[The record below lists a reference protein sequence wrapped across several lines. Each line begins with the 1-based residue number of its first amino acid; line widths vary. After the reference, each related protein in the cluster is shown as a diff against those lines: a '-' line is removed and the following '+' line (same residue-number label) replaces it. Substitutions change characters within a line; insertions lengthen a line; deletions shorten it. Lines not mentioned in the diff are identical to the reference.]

1 MAERKAPKV
10 KQQPD
15 PESEA
20 WNKLPWRKLE
30 QHVYRIQKN
39 IYRAS
44 QQGKI
49 RKVQK
54 LQKLL
59 MKSEAARLLA
69 VRRVTQDNQGKK
81 TAGIDGV
88 KSVRPAQRH
97 VMVKHLH
104 PKQWK
109 RSKARPVRRVWIPKP
124 GKKDEQ
130 RPLGIPIMLD
140 RSKQALAKMALEPEW
155 EARFESNS
163 YGFRP
168 GRSTH
173 DAIEAIFTIICH
185 KPRFVLDADIKGCFD
200 NISQNA
206 LLAKLHTSAHLR
218 CAVRAWLRAGVIDRH
233 VFAPTEKGTPQ
244 GGVISPLLA
253 NIALHGMEQAVREG
267 DKKRGEQLHLVRYA
281 DDLVI
286 LHSDKERIQKAAE
299 TLEQWLHGMGLQL
312 HPVKTKIT
320 HTLTPVD
327 GQVGFDFLGYTVRQ
341 FQVGKTHTG
350 KDPQGKPLGF
360 KTIIK
365 PSKQAVK
372 RHTLE
377 LKKRIRELQSVS
389 QEAVIKALN
398 PMIWGWANYYKPVAC
413 TKAFQTCDYILHFQL
428 RRWGKKRH
436 PKIHS
441 QEVIDSKYWRAIEG
455 RTWVFATAN
464 GTNMRTHTMTHQQ
477 KHVKVKGE
485 ASPYDGKLVYWSKR
499 LKEHP
504 LVHTEKGKLLKEQNG
519 RCAWCDLYFV
529 DRDEDLLEVDHII
542 PRALGGTNELSNKRI
557 YHRHCHDAKTVRD
570 LSDIRE
576 RKTAGIVNT

>member
-1 MAERKAPKV
+1 MAERKAPRT
-10 KQQPD
+10 KQQLD

-20 WNKLPWRKLE
+20 WNKLPWRKFE

-44 QQGKI
+44 QQGKT

-59 MKSEAARLLA
+59 MKSEAARFLA

-81 TAGIDGV
+81 TAGVDGI

-97 VMVKHLH
+97 VMAKQIH

-109 RSKARPVRRVWIPKP
+109 RSKARPARRVWIPKP

-130 RPLGIPIMLD
+130 RPLGIPTMLD

-168 GRSTH
+168 GRSPH
-173 DAIEAIFTIICH
+173 DAIEAIFHIIRY
-185 KPRFVLDADIKGCFD
+185 KPRYVLDADIKGCFD
-200 NISQNA
+200 NISQEA
-206 LLAKLHTSAHLR
+206 LLAKLHTSTQLR
-218 CAVRAWLRAGVIDRH
+218 HAVKAWLQAGVVDRY
-233 VFAPTEKGTPQ
+233 VFTPTEKGAPQ

-253 NIALHGMEQAVREG
+253 NIALHGMEQALRED
-267 DKKRGEQLHLVRYA
+267 DKKRGEQLYLVRYA
-281 DDLVI
+281 DDLVVF
-286 LHSDKERIQKAAE
+286 HSDKQRIQRAAE
-299 TLEQWLHGMGLQL
+299 RLEQWLQGIGLQL

-320 HTLTPVD
+320 HTFTPVD
-327 GQVGFDFLGYTVRQ
+327 GQVGFDFLGFTVRQ

-350 KDPQGKPLGF
+350 KDPTGKLLGF

-365 PSKQAVK
+365 PSKQAIK
-372 RHTLE
+372 RHMLE

-398 PMIWGWANYYKPVAC
+398 PVIWGWANYYKTVAC

-455 RTWVFATAN
+455 RTWVFATAK
-464 GTNMRTHTMTHQQ
+464 GTAMRTHMMTHQQ

-485 ASPYDGKLVYWSKR
+485 ASPYDGKLIYWSKR

-504 LVHTEKGKLLKEQNG
+504 LLHTEKGKLLKEQKG

-542 PRALGGTNELSNKRI
+542 PKALGGTNELSNKRV

-576 RKTAGIVNT
+576 RKTAGIVYT